1 MPNFDAFSTPTTSIA
16 FSAHSQFERLRQYGL
31 FRCDIADALGP
42 CFLLDGEPSCRR
54 PDRDPSG
61 DLPVP
66 AVGAP
71 ILIGR
76 SDTHPGPPRWVV
88 LGRTRS
94 GRRVHVVVVAD
105 GQRAT
110 IITVW
115 CPDDIEYLDC
125 WHRHALLP
133 TSRGSLSLPP
143 THWYLSGRFP
153 TTGAVV
159 GAR

>member
-1 MPNFDAFSTPTTSIA
+1 MSNYDTLSTPTTSIA
-16 FSAHSQFERLRQYGL
+16 FSPHCRFERLRQYGL
-31 FRCDIADALGP
+31 SLRDIADALGSR
-42 CFLLDGEPSCRR
+42 FLLDGQPSCRR
-54 PDRDPSG
+54 SDRGPSG

-76 SDTHPGPPRWVV
+76 SDVQARRPRWVV

-94 GRRVHVVVVAD
+94 GRRVHVVVAAE

-115 CPDDIEYLDC
+115 CPDDIELLDH
-125 WHRHALLP
+125 WHHHALLP

-143 THWYLSGRFP
+143 THWYLSDRYP
-153 TTGAVV
+153 TTGALV

>member
-1 MPNFDAFSTPTTSIA
+1 MSNFDTFSNPTTSIA
-16 FSAHSQFERLRQYGL
+16 FSPHCQFERLRQYGL
-31 FRCDIADALGP
+31 SLRDIADALGP
-42 CFLLDGEPSCRR
+42 RFLLDGQPACRR
-54 PDRDPSG
+54 SDRNSSG

-76 SDTHPGPPRWVV
+76 SDIEAGHPRWIV

-94 GRRVHVVVVAD
+94 GRRVHIVVAAK

-110 IITVW
+110 ITTVW
-115 CPDDIEYLDC
+115 CPDDIECLDC
-125 WHRHALLP
+125 WHHHALLP
-133 TSRGSLSLPP
+133 TSRGSMLLPP
-143 THWYLSGRFP
+143 THWYLSGRYP